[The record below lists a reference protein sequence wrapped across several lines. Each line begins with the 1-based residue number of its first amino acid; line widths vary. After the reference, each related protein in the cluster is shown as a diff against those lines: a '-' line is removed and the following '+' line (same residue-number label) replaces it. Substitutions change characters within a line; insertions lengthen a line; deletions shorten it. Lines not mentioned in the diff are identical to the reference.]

1 MKPIKL
7 SSSSLFIICLCLI
20 SYAVVPTLGLKLYE
34 ELCNE
39 ARKYTHECLDYM
51 KGDYKIVGAT
61 NYHDLSY
68 YILDLA
74 VFEAQSFQEY
84 LVGKSKQFPN
94 DQALKK
100 CAYEFLKSTVAAFE
114 SSLSKLDNNPQS
126 SRSDAETASLGAD
139 NCDKA
144 IQNDQKPE
152 FDPLPIRTHNNE
164 MFLLSVT
171 SSLSINHLT

>member
-1 MKPIKL
+1 MKPTKL
-7 SSSSLFIICLCLI
+7 SSLFIICLCLI
-20 SYAVVPTLGLKLYE
+20 SYAIVPTLGLKLYE
-34 ELCNE
+34 EVCSE
-39 ARKYTHECLDYM
+39 ARKYSQECLDLL

-61 NYHDLSY
+61 NYHDLSK

-74 VFEAQSFQEY
+74 IFEAKSFQEY
-84 LVGKSKQFPN
+84 LVGKAKQFPK

-100 CAYEFLKSTVAAFE
+100 CANQFLKSTVALFE
-114 SSLSKLDNNPQS
+114 SSLSKLDTNPLS
-126 SRSDAETASLGAD
+126 SRNDAQTASGGAD
-139 NCDKA
+139 NCDRA
-144 IQNDQKPE
+144 IQNEKPS